1 MRHGLEA
8 KGDDHAVFIQQ
19 WHDVSDRR
27 QRGQLPQ
34 GLNRLHAAQ
43 RLHQLEGHARAAQAA
58 ERIIAQQRIE
68 HSGTVGQ
75 LRPELVVIGDDHAHA
90 QLLRAGDLVRARD
103 AAVHRDEQPG
113 MRGDLLHRR
122 HVEAVALAVPV
133 RNVIAGLRALLAQ
146 VGQQNGRRRH
156 AVHVVIAEDDDLL
169 VLRKRVPDDRNR
181 LVHVLHAHWIVQVFH
196 PRMQIPVDLLRRIDS
211 AVQQQAKQLVRHAER
226 PERFGN
232 LPLLVL
238 LGHESEHMRPPFC
251 RIPRL
256 GRRHAVMP
264 TAKQG
269 SKSKTVRAGES
280 ARPYDQSVSYAFA
293 FLLRLSISSAQ
304 T

>member
-19 WHDVSDRR
+19 RHDIGDRR
-27 QRGQLPQ
+27 QCGQLPQ
-34 GLNRLHAAQ
+34 GFDGLHAAQ
-43 RLHQLEGHARAAQAA
+43 RLHQLESHARAAQAA
-58 ERIIAQQRIE
+58 EWIIAQERVE
-68 HSGTVGQ
+68 HSSTVGQ

-90 QLLRAGDLVRARD
+90 QLLRTGDLVRAGD
-103 AAVHRDEQPG
+103 AAVHRDEQSG
-113 MRGDLLHRR
+113 VRSDLLHCR

-146 VGQQNGRRRH
+146 IGQQNGRGRH
-156 AVHVVIAEDDDLL
+156 AVHVIIAEDDDLL
-169 VLRKRVPDDRNR
+169 VLFKHVPDDRNR
-181 LVHVLHAHWIVQVFH
+181 LVHVLHAHRIVQVIH
-196 PRMQIPVDLLRRIDS
+196 LRMQIPVDLLWRIDS
-211 AVQQQAKQLVRHAER
+211 AVQQQAEQLVRHAER
-226 PERFGN
+226 PKRFWN
-232 LPLLVL
+232 FPLPVL

-256 GRRHAVMP
+256 GRRHAIMP

-280 ARPYDQSVSYAFA
+280 ARPYD
-293 FLLRLSISSAQ
+293 
-304 T
+304 